1 MPHACKCQLKQ
12 KLCYLIQKREKPVEH
27 LPLALAC
34 NLNYRGLGVG
44 DGTGGA
50 VVVG

>member
-1 MPHACKCQLKQ
+1 MSANVNERKRFV
-12 KLCYLIQKREKPVEH
+12 YLIKKGESRLSISPFRC
-27 LPLALAC
+27 LAIS
-34 NLNYRGLGVG
+34 NYRGLGVG